1 MNIRRRKR
9 IKNDHHDLD
18 LDLQKVRI
26 DPDPGLVVVQNR
38 PKRRAKRINVI
49 GQEIAMMMNTRR
61 TKRKVKRTRITNVK
75 KEK

>member
-18 LDLQKVRI
+18 LRKVRI
-26 DPDPGLVVVQNR
+26 GPDPGLVVVLVQDP

-61 TKRKVKRTRITNVK
+61 TKRKVKRTR
-75 KEK
+75 

>member
-18 LDLQKVRI
+18 LRKVRI
-26 DPDPGLVVVQNR
+26 GPDPGLVVVLVQDP

-49 GQEIAMMMNTRR
+49 GPGMRMNTER
-61 TKRKVKRTRITNVK
+61 TKRKVKRTR
-75 KEK
+75 